1 MSLIASDQFRIVVG
15 LGKSGMSLV
24 RFLAR
29 QGLPFAVVDTRD
41 NPPELASLREDFPQ
55 VEVRCGALDVDFLCR
70 ASELYVSPG
79 LALATPALQ
88 AAAARGVKLSGDI
101 DLFAR
106 HAKAP
111 VVAIT
116 GSNAKSTV
124 TTLVGAMAAAAGRK
138 VAVGG
143 NLGTPALDLLRD
155 DVELYVLELSS
166 FQLETT
172 ERLNAE
178 VATCLNVSDDH
189 MDRYDGIEAYHLAK
203 HRIFR
208 GARQVVV
215 NRQDPLSRPLIAD
228 QVPCWSFGLDKPD
241 FRSFGL
247 IEDNGEKFLA
257 FQFAKL
263 MSVRELKVRGAHN
276 QANALAALALGH
288 AVGLPVAP
296 MLEVL
301 HDFTGLPHRCQ
312 WVRERRGVTWYDDSK
327 ATNVGAALAA
337 IDGLGVEI
345 DGRLLLIAGGDGKGA
360 DFAPLRA
367 SVARYCRAVVLLGRD
382 AGLIAAALQ
391 GDDGQPVVPLTRV
404 DSLEDAVRRC
414 AELAQAGDVVLLSPA
429 CASLDM
435 FKNFEQRGRRFAT
448 AVEELP

>member
-1 MSLIASDQFRIVVG
+1 MTLIASDQFRIVVG
-15 LGKSGMSLV
+15 LGKSGLSLV

-29 QGLPFAVVDTRD
+29 QGVPFAVADTRMS
-41 NPPELASLREDFPQ
+41 PPELATLQAEFPQ
-55 VEVRCGALDVDFLCR
+55 VEVRCGALDVEFLCR

-79 LALATPALQ
+79 LPLATAALRE
-88 AAAARGVKLSGDI
+88 AAARGVKLSGDI
-101 DLFAR
+101 DLFVR

-111 VVAIT
+111 IIAIT

-124 TTLVGAMAAAAGRK
+124 TTLVGEMAAAAGKK

-143 NLGTPALDLLRD
+143 NLGTPALDLLAD
-155 DVELYVLELSS
+155 DIELYVLELSS
-166 FQLETT
+166 FQLEST
-172 ERLNAE
+172 ERVNAE

-189 MDRYDGIEAYHLAK
+189 MDRYSGLQTYHLAK

-241 FRSFGL
+241 FKSFGIL
-247 IEDNGEKFLA
+247 EEGGEKFLA
-257 FQFAKL
+257 FQFSKL
-263 MSVRELKVRGAHN
+263 MPVRELKIRGAHN

-288 AVGLPVAP
+288 AVGLPLAP
-296 MLEVL
+296 MLDTL
-301 HDFTGLPHRCQ
+301 RRFTGLAHRCQ
-312 WVRERRGVTWYDDSK
+312 WVRERTGVTFYDDSK

-337 IDGLGVEI
+337 IDGLGAEI
-345 DGRLLLIAGGDGKGA
+345 AGQLLLIAGGDGKGA
-360 DFAPLRA
+360 DFTPLRA
-367 SVARYCRAVVLLGRD
+367 SVAKYCRAVVVLGRD
-382 AGLIAAALQ
+382 AELIAAALK
-391 GDDGQPVVPLTRV
+391 DADGRDVVPLLRV
-404 DSLEDAVRRC
+404 ATLDEAVQRC
-414 AELAQAGDVVLLSPA
+414 AELAAAGDAVLLSPA

-435 FKNFEQRGRRFAT
+435 FKNFEERGRLFAQ